1 MTFQAAPSAVELVA
15 LQAGRLTRL
24 EEQVA
29 FLEMTNRDLSTQ
41 FNAAKRVALRHGATD
56 AEITAAMHEP
66 E

>member
-1 MTFQAAPSAVELVA
+1 V
-15 LQAGRLTRL
+15 